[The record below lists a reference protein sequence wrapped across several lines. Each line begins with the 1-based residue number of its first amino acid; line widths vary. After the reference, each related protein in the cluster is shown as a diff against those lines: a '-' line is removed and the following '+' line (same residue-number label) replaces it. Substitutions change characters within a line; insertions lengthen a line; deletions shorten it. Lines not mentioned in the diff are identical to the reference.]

1 METDGCLVP
10 EQKLTASPDLSE
22 VESRDEVI
30 MVIAY
35 GEANRE
41 LWRDR
46 CVRHRFALDKLA
58 TISYIRT

>member
-1 METDGCLVP
+1 MGTDGCLVP

-22 VESRDEVI
+22 VESREEPI
-30 MVIAY
+30 MAIAY
-35 GEANRE
+35 SEANAE
-41 LWRDR
+41 LWRNC